1 MNPESF
7 SNGFVGDNGQQEN
20 PKPSNSGMEL
30 VCFEVV
36 CTGRKS
42 EKVENCSLIH
52 LTNFS
57 N

>member
-30 VCFEVV
+30 LCFEVV